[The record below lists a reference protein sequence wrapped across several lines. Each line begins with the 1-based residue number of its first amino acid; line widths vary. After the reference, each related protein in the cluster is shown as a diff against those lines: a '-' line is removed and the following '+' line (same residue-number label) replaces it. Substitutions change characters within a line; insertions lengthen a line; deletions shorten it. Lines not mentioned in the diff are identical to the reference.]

1 MIKIERIANIIH
13 QGIYGKDMVEDNPVR
28 NLHIY
33 AIARMIYN
41 EILKER
47 NDERD
52 KV

>member
-13 QGIYGKDMVEDNPVR
+13 QGIYGKDMAEDNPVR

-41 EILKER
+41 EILNNKGE
-47 NDERD
+47 
-52 KV
+52 